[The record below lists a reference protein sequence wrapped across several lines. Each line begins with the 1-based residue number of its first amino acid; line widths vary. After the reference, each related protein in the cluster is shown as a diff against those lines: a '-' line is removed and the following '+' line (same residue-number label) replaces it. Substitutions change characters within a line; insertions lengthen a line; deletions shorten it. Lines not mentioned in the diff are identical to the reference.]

1 MNISRD
7 IFIWGVFSLA
17 LLLVSCSE
25 QMDRNGTESTTERSA
40 TKQLADTQL
49 STLYDPAHYDT
60 LVHNSTP
67 LNGGTA
73 SAKALVAA
81 ALKGLQNNDTA
92 LLMSL
97 LISQDEYFNI
107 IYPEQGMHWAGARDK
122 RPEVREFL
130 WENHAGSSIKGLRRA
145 LRDLGG
151 QKLTL
156 NNIEFTDGTKQ
167 YISYRIHEGTVLTLV
182 DESSNTHTT
191 QAVGSI
197 VEKDGV
203 FKLMAWRD
211 LD

>member
-7 IFIWGVFSLA
+7 IFLWGFLSLA
-17 LLLVSCSE
+17 LLLVSCTE
-25 QMDRNGTESTTERSA
+25 Q
-40 TKQLADTQL
+40 KQKEGAEAKQSADTQL

-60 LVHNSTP
+60 LAPNSTP

-97 LISQDEYFNI
+97 LISQDEYLNI

-151 QKLTL
+151 RTLT
-156 NNIEFTDGTKQ
+156 IEDINFSDGTKQ
-167 YISYRIHEGTVLTLV
+167 YVSYRIHEGTVLTLV
-182 DESSNTHTT
+182 DESGHTHTT
-191 QAVGSI
+191 KAVGSI
-197 VEKDGV
+197 VEKDGA